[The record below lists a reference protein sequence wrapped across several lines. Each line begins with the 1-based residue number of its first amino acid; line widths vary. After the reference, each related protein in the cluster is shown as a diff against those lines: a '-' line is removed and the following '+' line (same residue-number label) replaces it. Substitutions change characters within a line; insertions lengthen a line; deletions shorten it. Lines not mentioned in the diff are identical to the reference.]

1 MDSAGRRRRTE
12 LSGSL
17 SCGAKSPL
25 SAASKGLR
33 EGFACGSSKRA
44 ERRPAP
50 RVQRRC
56 SLTDKRG
63 KARDMQSRSKVWT
76 QPVALFLAVG
86 LSAAGAA
93 ASAAIS
99 ETDPGSAKLEI
110 GDSQPGNYLSALIAS
125 ADRDTLAAEG
135 YYREPLRADPRN
147 PDLLERAFAAALS
160 NGDEPSAN
168 ALAERLLARDPG
180 NSLARLSIAVHDI
193 EQGQFAAARAH
204 LAGADAMRVRDV
216 TVALL
221 TAWCYAGQSDLRRA
235 LDALDRIRDPS
246 VFAFRDYHAG
256 LIAGLLGNVAE
267 AQRRLKSAYDDDK
280 NSLRFADAYARLL
293 SAQGD
298 LAGARKVYEDFS
310 GIVPHHPLI
319 QRALADLTTN
329 QALDPVVHNAK
340 EGAAEALYGVGS
352 AGSRQGDELP
362 ALVYLRLSLYLRPSS
377 DLTAVTLASLF
388 EQLRQ
393 SDQAIAAY
401 RLVPSSSPL
410 KVGAD
415 IQVALELDGMGKTDE
430 AMRRLAEIVMER
442 PHEVEGLSALAEL
455 QRSAKKYTEAAA
467 TYDRAIAAVG
477 IPQRDN
483 WTLFY
488 FRGICYE
495 RSKQWPKAEGD
506 FKKALELNP
515 DQPLVLN
522 YLGYSWVDQGL
533 NLEEAFKML
542 RRAVELR
549 PNDGYIVDS
558 LGWAHFKLGQYDKAT
573 ETLEK
578 AINLKPADPVLN
590 DHLGDA
596 YWRGNRRPEAHFQ
609 WNPARGMG
617 PEPEDLPGILN
628 KIEHGLPELTTD
640 TAAPDVTPHKE
651 GGG

>member
-1 MDSAGRRRRTE
+1 
-12 LSGSL
+12 
-17 SCGAKSPL
+17 
-25 SAASKGLR
+25 
-33 EGFACGSSKRA
+33 
-44 ERRPAP
+44 
-50 RVQRRC
+50 
-56 SLTDKRG
+56 
-63 KARDMQSRSKVWT
+63 MQSRS
-76 QPVALFLAVG
+76 QHFSLRAAFFFFGALS
-86 LSAAGAA
+86 LSSGAIAA
-93 ASAAIS
+93 AFQT
-99 ETDPGSAKLEI
+99 EPGSEKLEI

-125 ADRDTLAAEG
+125 ADRDTPAAEV
-135 YYREPLRADPRN
+135 YYREALRVDPRN

-160 NGDEPSAN
+160 NGDETSASSFGD
-168 ALAERLLARDPG
+168 RLLGRDP
-180 NSLARLSIAVHDI
+180 NNNLARLSIAIRDI
-193 EQGQFAAARAH
+193 EQGQFASARAH
-204 LAGADAMRVRDV
+204 LAGTDAAMRGRDV
-216 TVALL
+216 TAALL
-221 TAWCYAGQSDLRRA
+221 TAWSYAGQSDLRRA
-235 LDALDRIRDPS
+235 LDALDRIQDPS

-319 QRALADLTTN
+319 QRALADLKTN
-329 QALDPVVHNAK
+329 QALDPVVHDAK

-410 KVGAD
+410 KMGAD
-415 IQVALELDGMGKTDE
+415 IQIALELDGMGKTDE
-430 AMRRLAEIVMER
+430 AMQRLAEIVAER
-442 PHEVEGLSALAEL
+442 PRDVEGLSALAEL
-455 QRSAKKYTEAAA
+455 QRSAKKYAEAAA

-495 RSKQWPKAEGD
+495 RSKQWPKAEAD

-542 RRAVELR
+542 RKAVELR
-549 PNDGYIVDS
+549 PSDGYIVDS
-558 LGWAHFKLGQYDKAT
+558 LGWAHYKLGQYAEAA

-578 AINLKPADPVLN
+578 AINLKPADPILN

-596 YWRGNRRPEAHFQ
+596 YWRVDRRIEAHFQ
-609 WNPARGMG
+609 WNHARDMS
-617 PEPEDLPGILN
+617 PDSEDLPVILK
-628 KIEHGLPELTTD
+628 KIEVGL
-640 TAAPDVTPHKE
+640 PDVTTQAPAPKASLQKE